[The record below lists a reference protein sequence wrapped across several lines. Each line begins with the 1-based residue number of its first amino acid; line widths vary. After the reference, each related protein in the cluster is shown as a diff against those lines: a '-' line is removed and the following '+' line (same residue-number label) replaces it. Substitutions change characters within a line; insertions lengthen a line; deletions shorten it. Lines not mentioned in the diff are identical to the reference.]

1 MEGRQLAQQSV
12 PSNDPSGKNI
22 TSLTILKVSH
32 LSQQDNGDTTQE
44 VVVASVTQDQPRITR
59 VSNGVKVEGVLG
71 GGRASLTVEMVK
83 SADCMADFTCRVVSV
98 DANGEE
104 QVTTSRVQQR
114 NRRSQPD
121 SQSSATSATL
131 QILDLVHQLKSEME
145 MTTKSTEEIRRKV
158 QSLEGNLNRGIEEKT
173 EVLGQKMHGLEYKL
187 DVLKSEIQDQIHED
201 VEGKLDQMNINMI
214 TLTKSAEN
222 CSVDV
227 KRSLNEDL
235 TALGLTLK
243 RDQDEAFTKLDS
255 FTKNILDIQTNAT
268 DSLASTARGLA
279 NNRLAFQSQ
288 LLHSLEKVVDG
299 ISDMGVNMSQSLD
312 ENFEHFEKELVVS
325 FKDFSTK
332 FNERAKDTPVSD
344 KDSSCSSGLA
354 GSTSTQDPQ
363 SLKHCY
369 KGMTPRP
376 PTGSYPY
383 PVIQPGGAGRFN
395 FPYLCD
401 TQTDGGGWIIIQ
413 RRTNGDVDFYR
424 NWDEYKT
431 GFGDLHTDFW
441 LGNENIHQI
450 TSSGS
455 YELRVEMKYKG
466 KSAYARYGHFSI
478 AGERENYALSVGDYS
493 GTAGDSLIVYH
504 KGQQFTTRDRDNDG
518 SFQLNCAEHVKG
530 AWWYKACGKSNLN
543 GQWQGPVRKGPFW
556 YKFTKYNPVS
566 YSEMKIR
573 R

>member
-1 MEGRQLAQQSV
+1 M

-32 LSQQDNGDTTQE
+32 LSQQDNDDTTQE
-44 VVVASVTQDQPRITR
+44 VAVASVTQDQPRTTR
-59 VSNGVKVEGVLG
+59 VSNGVKVDGVLG
-71 GGRASLTVEMVK
+71 GGRASLTVEVVK

-145 MTTKSTEEIRRKV
+145 M
-158 QSLEGNLNRGIEEKT
+158 
-173 EVLGQKMHGLEYKL
+173 KMDGLENKL
-187 DVLKSEIQDQIHED
+187 DVLKTEIQDQIHED

-214 TLTKSAEN
+214 TLTAEN
-222 CSVDV
+222 CRDDV
-227 KRSLNEDL
+227 
-235 TALGLTLK
+235 TVLGLTLK

-312 ENFEHFEKELVVS
+312 ENFDHFEKELVES

-332 FNERAKDTPVSD
+332 FNERAKDTPASD
-344 KDSSCSSGLA
+344 KDSSSSSGLT

-369 KGMTPRP
+369 KGMTPSP
-376 PTGSYPY
+376 PTASYPY

-413 RRTNGDVDFYR
+413 RRIVYNVDFYR
-424 NWDEYKT
+424 NWDEYKN

-455 YELRVEMKYKG
+455 YELRVEMKYKS

-493 GTAGDSLIVYH
+493 GTAGDSLSRL
-504 KGQQFTTRDRDNDG
+504 GNGRQFTTRDKDNDEHPTE
-518 SFQLNCAEHVKG
+518 NCAKLFNG
-530 AWWYKACGKSNLN
+530 AWWYNICGGSDLNVNLK
-543 GQWQGPVRKGPFW
+543 GTKGPFW
-556 YKFTKYNPVS
+556 FDLSGYYSIS

-573 R
+573 RT